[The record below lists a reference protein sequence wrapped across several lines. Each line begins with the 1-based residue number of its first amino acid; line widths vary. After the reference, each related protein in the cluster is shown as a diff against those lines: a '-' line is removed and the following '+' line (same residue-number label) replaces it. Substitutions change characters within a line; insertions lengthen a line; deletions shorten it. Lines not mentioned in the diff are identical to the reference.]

1 MVSSLFLQLLYNYC
15 IDINIYSEDSTG
27 NTKSNWDKEICS
39 AVRAD
44 HQTEAM
50 KSVRQGG
57 NKISSHPA
65 GRFSVVATIPADRAA
80 FLQTRCAATVTG
92 PHLFLYRRNSR
103 QSLFIMPHI
112 RRFNRN
118 LANMM

>member
-1 MVSSLFLQLLYNYC
+1 MQVQIPHLRTLPHGQ
-15 IDINIYSEDSTG
+15 G
-27 NTKSNWDKEICS
+27 HPKEICS

-44 HQTEAM
+44 HQTEAV

-65 GRFSVVATIPADRAA
+65 GRFSVVATIPAGRAA

-92 PHLFLYRRNSR
+92 LHLFPLQKEHYE
-103 QSLFIMPHI
+103 
-112 RRFNRN
+112 
-118 LANMM
+118 

>member
-80 FLQTRCAATVTG
+80 FLQTRCAAKVTG
-92 PHLFLYRRNSR
+92 LHLF
-103 QSLFIMPHI
+103 SLQKEPRKRVMTSPFVSPQHQA
-112 RRFNRN
+112 F
-118 LANMM
+118 